1 MYKGYVIDNFDEHF
15 DFNDMENLCTDGI
28 IDLSDSEESMYSV
41 NKKFS
46 SCLDK
51 FVLNESVNKDLLF
64 DGTKIINECFSK
76 VKADFFISHKHEDEE
91 QAKQLEAYLQS
102 KGKSVFIDSGIWG
115 DIKTLQE
122 TIDKDY
128 CSNKEKTFYYY
139 GLRNK
144 STSYTHMLLA
154 NALLKTIVNCETFVF
169 LNTPNSI
176 KAENIITDISETNS
190 PWLYFEINVANAL
203 LPEKAIIE
211 SHENFSYMPE
221 MTFEADLKRF
231 EKVNVEF
238 FLLQC
243 GFKKTE
249 DWNCKN
255 ACFEEKF
262 R

>member
-1 MYKGYVIDNFDEHF
+1 MIHAFNVDISDISVLPDNLKFDKKRISKFLQEKIPEKEQ
-15 DFNDMENLCTDGI
+15 NGKKVLDGKK
-28 IDLSDSEESMYSV
+28 LEDSW
-41 NKKFS
+41 FRP
-46 SCLDK
+46 
-51 FVLNESVNKDLLF
+51 
-64 DGTKIINECFSK
+64 I
-76 VKADFFISHKHEDEE
+76 KADFFISHKHEDEE
-91 QAKQLEAYLQS
+91 QAMQLGAYLQS

-154 NALLKTIVNCETFVF
+154 NALLKTIVNCENFVF

-190 PWLYFEINVANAL
+190 P
-203 LPEKAIIE
+203 
-211 SHENFSYMPE
+211 ENFSYMPE

-231 EKVNVEF
+231 EKVNVED
-238 FLLQC
+238 FLVQC
-243 GFKKTE
+243 GFEKTE
-249 DWNCKN
+249 DWNCEN

>member
-1 MYKGYVIDNFDEHF
+1 MIHAFNVDISDISLLPDNLKFDKNRISKFLQEKIPEKEQ
-15 DFNDMENLCTDGI
+15 NGKKVLDGKK
-28 IDLSDSEESMYSV
+28 LEDSW
-41 NKKFS
+41 FRP
-46 SCLDK
+46 
-51 FVLNESVNKDLLF
+51 
-64 DGTKIINECFSK
+64 I
-76 VKADFFISHKHEDEE
+76 KADFFISHKHEDEE
-91 QAKQLEAYLQS
+91 QAKQLGAYLQS
-102 KGKSVFIDSGIWG
+102 KGKSVFIDSMIWG

-122 TIDKDY
+122 TIDKDF

-144 STSYTHMLLA
+144 STLYTHVLLA
-154 NALLKTIVNCETFVF
+154 NALLKTIVNCENFVF

-231 EKVNVEF
+231 EKVNVEA

-249 DWNCKN
+249 DWNCEN

>member
-1 MYKGYVIDNFDEHF
+1 MIHAFNVDMSDISVLPDNLKFDKKRISKFLQEKIPEKEQ
-15 DFNDMENLCTDGI
+15 NGKKVLDGKK
-28 IDLSDSEESMYSV
+28 LEDSW
-41 NKKFS
+41 FRP
-46 SCLDK
+46 
-51 FVLNESVNKDLLF
+51 
-64 DGTKIINECFSK
+64 I
-76 VKADFFISHKHEDEE
+76 KADFFISHKHEDEE
-91 QAKQLEAYLQS
+91 QAMQLGAYLQS

-154 NALLKTIVNCETFVF
+154 NALLKTIVNCENFVF

-238 FLLQC
+238 FLVQC
-243 GFKKTE
+243 GFEKTE
-249 DWNCKN
+249 DWNCEN

>member
-1 MYKGYVIDNFDEHF
+1 
-15 DFNDMENLCTDGI
+15 
-28 IDLSDSEESMYSV
+28 
-41 NKKFS
+41 
-46 SCLDK
+46 
-51 FVLNESVNKDLLF
+51 
-64 DGTKIINECFSK
+64 
-76 VKADFFISHKHEDEE
+76 
-91 QAKQLEAYLQS
+91 
-102 KGKSVFIDSGIWG
+102 
-115 DIKTLQE
+115 
-122 TIDKDY
+122 
-128 CSNKEKTFYYY
+128 
-139 GLRNK
+139 
-144 STSYTHMLLA
+144 MLLT

-231 EKVNVEF
+231 EKVNVED
-238 FLLQC
+238 FLVQC
-243 GFKKTE
+243 GFEKTE
-249 DWNCKN
+249 DWNCEN

>member
-1 MYKGYVIDNFDEHF
+1 MIHAFNVDISDISVLPDNLKFDKKRISKFLQEKIPEKEQ
-15 DFNDMENLCTDGI
+15 NGKKVLDGKK
-28 IDLSDSEESMYSV
+28 LEDSW
-41 NKKFS
+41 FRP
-46 SCLDK
+46 
-51 FVLNESVNKDLLF
+51 
-64 DGTKIINECFSK
+64 I
-76 VKADFFISHKHEDEE
+76 KADFFISHKHEDEE
-91 QAKQLEAYLQS
+91 QAKQLGAYLQS

-231 EKVNVEF
+231 EKVNVED
-238 FLLQC
+238 FLVQC
-243 GFKKTE
+243 GFEKTE
-249 DWNCKN
+249 DWNCEN

>member
-1 MYKGYVIDNFDEHF
+1 MIHAFNVDISDISVLPDNLKFDKKRISKFLQEKIPEKEQ
-15 DFNDMENLCTDGI
+15 NGKKVLDGKK
-28 IDLSDSEESMYSV
+28 LEDSWFRS
-41 NKKFS
+41 
-46 SCLDK
+46 
-51 FVLNESVNKDLLF
+51 
-64 DGTKIINECFSK
+64 I
-76 VKADFFISHKHEDEE
+76 KADFFISHKHEDEE
-91 QAKQLEAYLQS
+91 QAKQLGAYLQS

-238 FLLQC
+238 FLLQY

-249 DWNCKN
+249 DWNCEN

>member
-1 MYKGYVIDNFDEHF
+1 MIYAFNVDISDISVLPDNLKFDKKRISKFLQEKIPEKEQ
-15 DFNDMENLCTDGI
+15 NGKKVLDGKK
-28 IDLSDSEESMYSV
+28 LEDSW
-41 NKKFS
+41 FRP
-46 SCLDK
+46 
-51 FVLNESVNKDLLF
+51 
-64 DGTKIINECFSK
+64 I
-76 VKADFFISHKHEDEE
+76 KADFFISHKHEDEE
-91 QAKQLEAYLQS
+91 QAMQLGAYLQS

-154 NALLKTIVNCETFVF
+154 NALLKTIVNCENFVF

-231 EKVNVEF
+231 EKVNVEA

-249 DWNCKN
+249 DWNCEN

>member
-1 MYKGYVIDNFDEHF
+1 MIHAFNVDISDISVLPDNLKFDKKRISKFLQEKIPEKEQ
-15 DFNDMENLCTDGI
+15 NGKKVLDGKK
-28 IDLSDSEESMYSV
+28 LEDSW
-41 NKKFS
+41 FRP
-46 SCLDK
+46 
-51 FVLNESVNKDLLF
+51 
-64 DGTKIINECFSK
+64 I
-76 VKADFFISHKHEDEE
+76 KADFFISHKHEDEE
-91 QAKQLEAYLQS
+91 QAKQLGAYLQS

-144 STSYTHMLLA
+144 STSYTHMLLT

-231 EKVNVEF
+231 EKVNVED
-238 FLLQC
+238 FLVQC
-243 GFKKTE
+243 GFEKTE
-249 DWNCKN
+249 DWNCEN

>member
-1 MYKGYVIDNFDEHF
+1 MIHAFNVDISDISVLPDNLKFDKKRISKFLQEKIPEKEQ
-15 DFNDMENLCTDGI
+15 NGKKVLDGKK
-28 IDLSDSEESMYSV
+28 LEDSW
-41 NKKFS
+41 FRP
-46 SCLDK
+46 
-51 FVLNESVNKDLLF
+51 
-64 DGTKIINECFSK
+64 I
-76 VKADFFISHKHEDEE
+76 KADFFISHKHEDEE
-91 QAKQLEAYLQS
+91 QAKQLGAYLQS

-231 EKVNVEF
+231 EKVNVEA

-243 GFKKTE
+243 GLKKTE
-249 DWNCKN
+249 DWNCEN
-255 ACFEEKF
+255 ACVEEKF

>member
-1 MYKGYVIDNFDEHF
+1 MIHAFNVDISDISVLPDNLKFDKKRISKFLQEKIPEKEQ
-15 DFNDMENLCTDGI
+15 NGKKVLDGKK
-28 IDLSDSEESMYSV
+28 LEDSW
-41 NKKFS
+41 FRP
-46 SCLDK
+46 
-51 FVLNESVNKDLLF
+51 
-64 DGTKIINECFSK
+64 I
-76 VKADFFISHKHEDEE
+76 KADFFISHKHEDEE
-91 QAKQLEAYLQS
+91 QAMQLGAYLQS
-102 KGKSVFIDSGIWG
+102 KGKIVFIDSGIWG

-221 MTFEADLKRF
+221 MTFEADLKKF

-249 DWNCKN
+249 DWNCEN
-255 ACFEEKF
+255 VCFEEKF

>member
-1 MYKGYVIDNFDEHF
+1 MIHAFNVDISDISVLPDNLKFD
-15 DFNDMENLCTDGI
+15 
-28 IDLSDSEESMYSV
+28 
-41 NKKFS
+41 KKRI
-46 SCLDK
+46 CK
-51 FVLNESVNKDLLF
+51 F
-64 DGTKIINECFSK
+64 
-76 VKADFFISHKHEDEE
+76 
-91 QAKQLEAYLQS
+91 
-102 KGKSVFIDSGIWG
+102 
-115 DIKTLQE
+115 LQE
-122 TIDKDY
+122 KIPD
-128 CSNKEKTFYYY
+128 
-139 GLRNK
+139 
-144 STSYTHMLLA
+144 
-154 NALLKTIVNCETFVF
+154 VF

-231 EKVNVEF
+231 EKVNVEA

-249 DWNCKN
+249 DWNCEN

>member
-1 MYKGYVIDNFDEHF
+1 MIHAFNVDISDISVLPDNLKFDKKRISKFLQEKIPEKEQ
-15 DFNDMENLCTDGI
+15 NGKKVLDGKK
-28 IDLSDSEESMYSV
+28 LEDSW
-41 NKKFS
+41 FRP
-46 SCLDK
+46 
-51 FVLNESVNKDLLF
+51 
-64 DGTKIINECFSK
+64 I
-76 VKADFFISHKHEDEE
+76 KADFFISHKHEDEE
-91 QAKQLEAYLQS
+91 QAKQLGAYLQS

-154 NALLKTIVNCETFVF
+154 NALLKTIVNCENFVF

-231 EKVNVEF
+231 EKVNVED
-238 FLLQC
+238 FLVQC
-243 GFKKTE
+243 GFEKTE
-249 DWNCKN
+249 DWNCEN